1 MAISKDTIKTN
12 KYKKSSIT
20 NYIVSGA
27 LLLNLHNNSVSK
39 CYKLHFTG
47 EEREAVRS
55 YTAVLYALRI

>member
-12 KYKKSSIT
+12 KYKKSSIM

-39 CYKLHFTG
+39 CYNYILQ
-47 EEREAVRS
+47 VRKGRLS
-55 YTAVLYALRI
+55 GVTQLYCMH